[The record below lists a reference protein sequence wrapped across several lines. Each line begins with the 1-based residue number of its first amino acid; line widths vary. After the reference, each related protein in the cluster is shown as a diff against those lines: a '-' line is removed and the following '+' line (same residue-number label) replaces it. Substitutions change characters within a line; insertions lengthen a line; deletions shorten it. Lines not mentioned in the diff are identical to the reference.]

1 MLERDQDVQLNVVG
15 VVGDQG
21 VLLDKEG
28 LDTKRAL
35 EYMLGKK
42 SAGMDKPTDGGDITG
57 KMFPARV
64 LERFTESDTRRL
76 LWSPRCTT
84 KLHLRAM
91 LGAWH

>member
-1 MLERDQDVQLNVVG
+1 MQLNVVG

-35 EYMLGKK
+35 EYMLGKNLQ
-42 SAGMDKPTDGGDITG
+42 GWTKPLMVGDIRH
-57 KMFPARV
+57 KMFPPRV
-64 LERFTESDTRRL
+64 LERFTEPDTRRL
-76 LWSPRCTT
+76 LWPPRCTT

-91 LGAWH
+91 LGAWN